1 MGGGPLGASRETEP
15 GALGRPG
22 ESVNILLVDDE
33 ARNLDVLE
41 SILGTVGY
49 DLVRARTADE
59 ALMALLGGEF
69 AAIVLDIRM
78 PGISGIELAQ
88 MIKQRKRTRDIPILF
103 LTAHLSEERD
113 VLLGYD
119 VGAVDYLTK
128 PVNPDILRSK
138 IAVFADLFRKTRA
151 LAAANEALE
160 KEVAE
165 RQKVEEALREA
176 NEELEA
182 RVQERTADLTRMNQA
197 LRENDERLQVAFEEK
212 RLLLES
218 ERAARSE
225 VERASRLK
233 DEFLAVVSHELRT
246 PLNAIL
252 GWAHILTEGGS
263 NRPDMT
269 LQGMQAIVRNA
280 RAQALLIEDLL
291 DMSRIVSGKMRLHL
305 QTLDLAEIAASAVAT
320 IMPTAQAK
328 GVRVESAVIMAPW
341 VRGDPERL
349 QQILL
354 NLLSNAVKFTPEG
367 GQVRVSVCGEETFAE
382 VVVSDTGQGIE
393 AQFLP
398 YVFDPFRQADSSTTR
413 RHGGLGLGLAV
424 VSHLVELHGGSVR
437 VESLG
442 EGMGSSFFIRLPC
455 VGFADA
461 SGDLTAHV
469 VGQEA
474 LAALQAEGPA
484 ELDGVRLL
492 VVEDEPDTRSAIARF
507 LEDYG
512 AVVEAVG
519 SAKEALERLWSES
532 YDVLVSDIGMP
543 VMDGYELIRAL
554 RQHEEAAGNPHLPAV
569 AVTAFT
575 QEEDRLRVLREG
587 YSEYMPK
594 PVNTARLIGM
604 LRQLAGKTGTGAAA

>member
-1 MGGGPLGASRETEP
+1 MALPLSDNGGPGEP
-15 GALGRPG
+15 VSQARGTDPGTLGRP
-22 ESVNILLVDDE
+22 SPAVSILLVDDE

-41 SILGTVGY
+41 SILGTIDY
-49 DLVRARTADE
+49 NLVRARTADE
-59 ALMALLGGEF
+59 ALLALLGGEF

-165 RQKVEEALREA
+165 RQRAEEALRQA

-182 RVQERTADLTRMNQA
+182 RVQERTADLLRMNQA
-197 LRENDERLQVAFEEK
+197 LRENDDRLQAAFEEK
-212 RLLLES
+212 RSLLES

-263 NRPDMT
+263 HRPEMMS
-269 LQGMQAIVRNA
+269 QGLQAIVRNA
-280 RAQALLIEDLL
+280 RTQALLIEDLL
-291 DMSRIVSGKMRLHL
+291 DMSRIVSGKMRLRL
-305 QTLDLAEIAASAVAT
+305 QTLDLAEIAASAVGT
-320 IMPTAQAK
+320 IMPAAQAK
-328 GVRVESAVIMAPW
+328 GVQVETVVHAAPW

-367 GQVRVSVCGEETFAE
+367 GQVRVSVSGEEPHAE
-382 VVVSDTGQGIE
+382 VVVRDTGQGIQ

-424 VSHLVELHGGSVR
+424 VSHLVELHGGSVH

-442 EGMGSSFFIRLPC
+442 EGLGASFFVRLPC

-461 SGDLTAHV
+461 SGDFTAYV
-469 VGQEA
+469 AGQEA
-474 LAALQAEGPA
+474 FDGVEPQEPA
-484 ELDGVRLL
+484 ELGGVRLL
-492 VVEDEPDTRSAIARF
+492 VVEDEPDTRSAITRF

-512 AVVEAVG
+512 AQ
-519 SAKEALERLWSES
+519 
-532 YDVLVSDIGMP
+532 
-543 VMDGYELIRAL
+543 DGYELIRAL
-554 RQHEEAAGNPHLPAV
+554 RHHETASGARHLPAV

-575 QEEDRLRVLREG
+575 QDEDRLRVLREG
-587 YSEYMPK
+587 YSEYVPK
-594 PVNTARLIGM
+594 PVNTARLISV
-604 LRQLAGKTGTGAAA
+604 LRQLAGKNGSGAAA

>member
-1 MGGGPLGASRETEP
+1 
-15 GALGRPG
+15 
-22 ESVNILLVDDE
+22 
-33 ARNLDVLE
+33 
-41 SILGTVGY
+41 
-49 DLVRARTADE
+49 
-59 ALMALLGGEF
+59 
-69 AAIVLDIRM
+69 
-78 PGISGIELAQ
+78 
-88 MIKQRKRTRDIPILF
+88 
-103 LTAHLSEERD
+103 
-113 VLLGYD
+113 
-119 VGAVDYLTK
+119 
-128 PVNPDILRSK
+128 
-138 IAVFADLFRKTRA
+138 
-151 LAAANEALE
+151 
-160 KEVAE
+160 
-165 RQKVEEALREA
+165 
-176 NEELEA
+176 
-182 RVQERTADLTRMNQA
+182 
-197 LRENDERLQVAFEEK
+197 
-212 RLLLES
+212 
-218 ERAARSE
+218 
-225 VERASRLK
+225 
-233 DEFLAVVSHELRT
+233 
-246 PLNAIL
+246 
-252 GWAHILTEGGS
+252 
-263 NRPDMT
+263 
-269 LQGMQAIVRNA
+269 
-280 RAQALLIEDLL
+280 
-291 DMSRIVSGKMRLHL
+291 
-305 QTLDLAEIAASAVAT
+305 
-320 IMPTAQAK
+320 
-328 GVRVESAVIMAPW
+328 MAPW